1 MVKLYKI
8 IDNQLKL
15 INYGTES
22 FMEIYKK
29 QGYIVSR
36 VKITEKEW
44 FKNIEK
50 KENNI
55 SDSMNKLLTLEYER
69 GRNDVIIED
78 IARIEYIKNN
88 HNIK

>member
-1 MVKLYKI
+1 MIKLYKM

-22 FMEIYKK
+22 LMESYKE

-36 VKITEKEW
+36 VKIDEKEW

-69 GRNDVIIED
+69 GRNDVIMED
-78 IARIEYIKNN
+78 IARIGYIENN